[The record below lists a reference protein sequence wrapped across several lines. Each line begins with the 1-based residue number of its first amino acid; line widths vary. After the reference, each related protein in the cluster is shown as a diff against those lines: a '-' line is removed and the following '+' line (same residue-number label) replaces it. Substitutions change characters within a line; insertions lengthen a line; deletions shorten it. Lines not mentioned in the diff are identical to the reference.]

1 MLPNVPGNV
10 AKHSGE
16 CPQTIKKILENMLGH
31 VVKHPVESIKAFRRM
46 HVIVLDTADHE
57 LLPICWRAVTVK
69 FYFQAA
75 GLYFILGNWKLW
87 LIFQKRSEAKE
98 RNREKRSLMIEG
110 LKISFS

>member
-57 LLPICWRAVTVK
+57 LLPIC
-69 FYFQAA
+69 
-75 GLYFILGNWKLW
+75 
-87 LIFQKRSEAKE
+87 
-98 RNREKRSLMIEG
+98 
-110 LKISFS
+110 